1 MRGDQFAR
9 WQEYWDTMN
18 RIRIIYPSR
27 SQVFSCKFRPISSVE
42 RQKERLCS
50 SYYRSSVNDGCVQ
63 LSGRN
68 RPVCSGALQ
77 GADPGAVSSWG
88 SWCLTGSP
96 QFTLAAN
103 AQQEVFR
110 HWLSSSGT
118 DLPAWS
124 LSLKQC
130 HPATICMYMFR
141 VCVSLLIIIVGDISV
156 TASSVFIQVYSS
168 CCCCLF
174 WRRRLPEIVFS
185 GLTFM
190 CGAVLVLS
198 NARVRYSLRSVAL
211 LACKLK
217 LRCKIPFLIY
227 VWLLIKYGSEN

>member
-1 MRGDQFAR
+1 MHVDRSA
-9 WQEYWDTMN
+9 ESPLIHTLN

-27 SQVFSCKFRPISSVE
+27 SQDLFFFFFCKFHPISSVE
-42 RQKERLCS
+42 RQKERLYLCS

-130 HPATICMYMFR
+130 HPATICMYIFR

-168 CCCCLF
+168 CCCCYSGDGVF
-174 WRRRLPEIVFS
+174 RRSSSAVWLSCAPRS
-185 GLTFM
+185 SSCLTPVWDIH
-190 CGAVLVLS
+190 C
-198 NARVRYSLRSVAL
+198 VAL
-211 LACKLK
+211 H
-217 LRCKIPFLIY
+217 FLHASWSCY
-227 VWLLIKYGSEN
+227 AKFLS